1 MQICLAGLSHK
12 TAPLAVRERVAVM
25 PEDYARV
32 LTEIAS
38 LPAIGEVV
46 LLSTCNRTELYAV
59 AHSYH
64 AGRRS
69 LELAL
74 AERAGAA
81 GVELGEAVYHRHGAD
96 VARHLFRVA
105 SSLDALVVGEPQI
118 QGQVK
123 EAYAAARNTGRTGM
137 VLDRLFPHALE
148 TGKRVR
154 TETAIGAYAVSISS
168 AAVELAGKIFG
179 SLEGRRALVVGA
191 GEMGELTLRHL
202 HEAGVRDITV
212 ANRTRETA
220 ERLAAG
226 FHAHAVGLDEMGA
239 ALAGADI
246 VLTQAASPEPLLV
259 RAAMEQAMRER
270 RNRAVFVIDI
280 AVPRNV
286 EPSVGGLYNVFLYDV
301 DDLERV
307 VESNMARR
315 SREAERA
322 EAIVEQE
329 TARFSRWWEGLE
341 AVPTIVALR
350 AKLEG
355 LRDEETQRLMSRLA
369 HLPERDRHA
378 VEQFAAQLVAK
389 ILHDPTSQIRNAGEA
404 ERCSAL
410 AASLRYLFKLDEAP
424 ATPAAESEASPTT
437 DAARPSS

>member
-1 MQICLAGLSHK
+1 
-12 TAPLAVRERVAVM
+12 
-25 PEDYARV
+25 
-32 LTEIAS
+32 
-38 LPAIGEVV
+38 
-46 LLSTCNRTELYAV
+46 
-59 AHSYH
+59 
-64 AGRRS
+64 
-69 LELAL
+69 
-74 AERAGAA
+74 
-81 GVELGEAVYHRHGAD
+81 
-96 VARHLFRVA
+96 
-105 SSLDALVVGEPQI
+105 
-118 QGQVK
+118 
-123 EAYAAARNTGRTGM
+123 
-137 VLDRLFPHALE
+137 
-148 TGKRVR
+148 
-154 TETAIGAYAVSISS
+154 
-168 AAVELAGKIFG
+168 
-179 SLEGRRALVVGA
+179 
-191 GEMGELTLRHL
+191 
-202 HEAGVRDITV
+202 
-212 ANRTRETA
+212 
-220 ERLAAG
+220 
-226 FHAHAVGLDEMGA
+226 MGA

-286 EPSVGGLYNVFLYDV
+286 EPTVGGLYNVFLYDV